1 MNSRDGQQSDEL
13 RQLNENSPSVQGH
26 LGIVQSVINRMA
38 TNSASAKAWCV
49 TLVSAILVLVGDKG
63 KPALLFLAVI
73 PTLLFLFLDA
83 YYLALEK
90 GFRTSYRS
98 FVTKLH
104 AGKLQADDLYE
115 VVPEGSI
122 LPGIFKAL
130 LSLSVWPF
138 YTTLGLMIFV
148 AFKVVKD

>member
-1 MNSRDGQQSDEL
+1 MSVGKLD
-13 RQLNENSPSVQGH
+13 ENSPSVQGH
-26 LGIVQSVINRMA
+26 LGIVQAVVNRMA
-38 TNSASAKAWCV
+38 ANSASAKAWCV

-63 KPALLFLAVI
+63 KPGMLFLAAI

-104 AGKLQADDLYE
+104 AGNLAPEDLYE
-115 VVPEGSI
+115 VKTEGS
-122 LPGIFKAL
+122 LLAGMLDAL
-130 LSLSVWPF
+130 RSLSVWPF
-138 YTTLGLMIFV
+138 YVTLGVMIFV
-148 AFKVVKD
+148 ASRLVRG